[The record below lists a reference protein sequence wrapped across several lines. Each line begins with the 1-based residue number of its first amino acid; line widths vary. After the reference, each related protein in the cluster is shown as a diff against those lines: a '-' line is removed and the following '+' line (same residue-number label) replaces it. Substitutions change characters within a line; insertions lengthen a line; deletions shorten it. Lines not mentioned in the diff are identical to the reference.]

1 MKVII
6 LAAGN
11 AIRLASLANGSPK
24 CLLPLGNTTIL
35 GKQLHNLEKVGLT
48 DVILSVGYEV
58 EKVEEYLKNFLTN
71 LKIHLEFN
79 PFYDISNNIVSLWN
93 VRHLVWN
100 QPIIIINGDNVFDY
114 QILSLLL
121 ESPFENVLMIQEK
134 DEYDGDDMKVKTEN
148 DRLKAINK
156 TMKSS
161 EANGESIG
169 IMKFSAEG
177 CAQLMQKIVEMT
189 RNKENLQVWYLRSI
203 QELINDGLPVHV
215 CRINGLKWEEV
226 DFPEDYL
233 RVKNMNWEGN

>member
-48 DVILSVGYEV
+48 DVILSVGYKV
-58 EKVEEYLKNFLTN
+58 EKVEEYLKNFRTN

-134 DEYDGDDMKVKTEN
+134 EEYDGDDMKVKTEN
-148 DRLKAINK
+148 DRLLA
-156 TMKSS
+156 
-161 EANGESIG
+161 
-169 IMKFSAEG
+169 
-177 CAQLMQKIVEMT
+177 
-189 RNKENLQVWYLRSI
+189 
-203 QELINDGLPVHV
+203 
-215 CRINGLKWEEV
+215 
-226 DFPEDYL
+226 
-233 RVKNMNWEGN
+233 VKNYEKFRSQR